1 MLFAFIVVLLFNA
14 LALHLKT
21 NNILNSNTQLEEKR
35 NVTLNFLNL
44 KHTLRKIEETTS
56 NDFLNELKVIFNEM
70 LEEIKSN
77 IKQI

>member
-1 MLFAFIVVLLFNA
+1 MFNA